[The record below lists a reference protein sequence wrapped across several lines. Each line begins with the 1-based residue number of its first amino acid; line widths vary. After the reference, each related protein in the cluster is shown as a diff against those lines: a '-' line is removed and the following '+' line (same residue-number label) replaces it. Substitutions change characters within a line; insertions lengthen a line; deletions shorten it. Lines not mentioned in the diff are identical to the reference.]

1 MIIFGKFS
9 RTLVVGKS
17 ASGKSVLVN
26 RIIEKRNQLYA
37 GTIQQVLYISPQPVA
52 TITAPNVKFLRRV
65 PDKIP
70 PNSLV
75 IVDDAMLD
83 VDILKRVCQLAIR
96 DIHHSGSHLIL
107 IVQRLYVDNPHYRVI
122 VDQMTHILLFKL
134 TKGFHTLSR
143 FVRDVFPSSHKEYF
157 WSAYHQAT
165 SRPYSYLLVDV
176 SGDAPQDE
184 CLYSDICGRTLI
196 YKKK

>member
-26 RIIEKRNQLYA
+26 KIIEKKSSLFE
-37 GTIQQVLYISPQPVA
+37 GKIDDVLYISPEPVA
-52 TITAPNVKFLRRV
+52 TIRAKKVKFLRKV

-75 IVDDAMLD
+75 VIDDAMLD
-83 VDILKRVCQLAIR
+83 TDILKRVSQLAIR
-96 DIHHSGSHLIL
+96 DIHHTNSHLIL

-122 VDQMTHILLFKL
+122 VDQMTHIILFKL
-134 TKGFHTLSR
+134 TKGFNTLSR
-143 FVRDVFPSSHKEYF
+143 LVRDVFPTSYKNYF
-157 WSAYHQAT
+157 WSAYEQAT
-165 SRPYSYLLVDV
+165 SRSYSHLLMDI
-176 SGDAPQDE
+176 SGNVPLDE
-184 CLYSDICGRTLI
+184 CLYSDICGKPLL
-196 YKKK
+196 YKKN